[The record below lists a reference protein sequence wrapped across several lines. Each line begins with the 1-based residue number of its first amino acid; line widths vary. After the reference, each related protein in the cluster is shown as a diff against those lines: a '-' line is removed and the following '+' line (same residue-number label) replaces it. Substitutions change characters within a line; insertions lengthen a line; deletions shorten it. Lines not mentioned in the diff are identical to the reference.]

1 MIDAVARRTDPLTS
15 HEAAWSL
22 RDLSELQGR
31 VLPLLNMLQ
40 DATDEGLVAAYEAD
54 YGRVSPSTVRTRR
67 RELQDMGAIE
77 VVGRSTTRGGRP
89 CQVFRAAPSTTSQ
102 A

>member
-1 MIDAVARRTDPLTS
+1 MIDAVARRTDPATS
-15 HEAAWSL
+15 HQAAWSL
-22 RDLSELQGR
+22 RDLNELQGR
-31 VLPLLNMLQ
+31 VLALLNVLQ
-40 DATDEGLVAAYEAD
+40 DATDEALVAAYEAD

-89 CQVFRAAPSTTSQ
+89 CQVFRAAPSTASQ

>member
-1 MIDAVARRTDPLTS
+1 MRRPVARRTDPATS
-15 HEAAWSL
+15 HEAAWSIG
-22 RDLSELQGR
+22 DLSELQAR
-31 VLPLLNMLQ
+31 VLALLNRLQ

-54 YGRVSPSTVRTRR
+54 YGPVSPSTVRTRR
-67 RELQDMGAIE
+67 RELQDIGAIV
-77 VVGRSTTRGGRP
+77 VVGRSHTRGGRP